1 VSRPAAF
8 ARIVI
13 PVSSEATTV
22 SGRASIGWIATARS
36 MVSSSLRLARAAD
49 QPPVGSP
56 RET

>member
-22 SGRASIGWIATARS
+22 SGRASSGRIATARS
-36 MVSSSLRLARAAD
+36 MVSSSLIGGRTCRQD
-49 QPPVGSP
+49 H
-56 RET
+56 

>member
-22 SGRASIGWIATARS
+22 SGRASSGRIATARS
-36 MVSSSLRLARAAD
+36 MVSSSLIGGRTCRRD
-49 QPPVGSP
+49 H
-56 RET
+56 